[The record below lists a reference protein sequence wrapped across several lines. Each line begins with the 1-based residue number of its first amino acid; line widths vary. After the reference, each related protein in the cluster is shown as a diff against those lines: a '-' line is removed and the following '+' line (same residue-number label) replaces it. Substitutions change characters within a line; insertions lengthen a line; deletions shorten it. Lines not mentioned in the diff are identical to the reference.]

1 LRVLGPA
8 VAPLARLKTEYR
20 YQFLLKSPRRTA
32 LIQALAGCM
41 EFCAKKEIPENAI
54 QVDVDPVHLF

>member
-1 LRVLGPA
+1 

-20 YQFLLKSPRRTA
+20 YQFLLKSPRRA
-32 LIQALAGCM
+32 PLIQALAGCM
-41 EFCAKKEIPENAI
+41 EFCAEKEIPESAI